1 MKTHSVT
8 ELIETTELL
17 DAYVAEFMRWE
28 DLRHW
33 KKSKKIREE
42 KENEFTAKTVRIL

>member
-1 MKTHSVT
+1 MAPHSVT

-33 KKSKKIREE
+33 KKQKNRGERK
-42 KENEFTAKTVRIL
+42 